1 MTPRPRRCRASRVAA
16 LVLAAACTGPAVAG
30 GAGPVAEGGGVRHPY
45 ALAQPP
51 RAPAE
56 ALLVVEIPA
65 GGATKYEIGADGLVF
80 VDRFLSMPMAYPA
93 NYGSLPGTLA
103 GDCDPLDA
111 LVLTRAP
118 VHPGVLLRFRPLGVL
133 RMVDGGEADEK
144 LVGVPL
150 DAIDPTWADVRALD
164 DLPAMERRRIEA
176 FFRVYKD
183 LPEGDRVVELHGWGD
198 AGAAQRVLRDAIAR
212 AGDPQAASACR

>member
-1 MTPRPRRCRASRVAA
+1 MTSPGHRPPARRLATLALAAVAA
-16 LVLAAACTGPAVAG
+16 AGQTLAGSGPVDA
-30 GAGPVAEGGGVRHPY
+30 GAGIRHPY
-45 ALAQPP
+45 ALAQPAQ
-51 RAPAE
+51 APAE

-65 GGATKYEIGADGLVF
+65 GGAIKYEIGADGLVF
-80 VDRFLSMPMAYPA
+80 VDRFLSMPVAYPA

-118 VHPGVLLRFRPLGVL
+118 LHPGVLLRFRPLGVL
-133 RMVDGGEADEK
+133 RMVDGGETDEK

-150 DAIDPTWADVRALD
+150 DGIDPAWTDVRALD
-164 DLPAMERRRIEA
+164 ELPAMERRRIEA

-183 LPEGDRVVELHGWGD
+183 LPESGEPVALHGWGD
-198 AGAAQRVLRDAIAR
+198 TRAAQRVLRDAIAR